1 MKQEK
6 NMTNIK
12 RTATDG
18 YLITTTEN
26 SRIVRYIE
34 LSKEE
39 VDALRDFVE
48 FERDKETL
56 REHLLQR
63 VSNGELSKENVEKA
77 LSDDNWVSTM
87 ITYIDIGMDD
97 WEMSY
102 QEAIDAAF
110 QEGYFNEEYLNKE
123 GK

>member
-1 MKQEK
+1 
-6 NMTNIK
+6 MTNIK

-110 QEGYFNEEYLNKE
+110 QEGYFNEGLLNDLN
-123 GK
+123 GPTAA

>member
-1 MKQEK
+1 
-6 NMTNIK
+6 MTNIK

-39 VDALRDFVE
+39 VDALWDFVE

-110 QEGYFNEEYLNKE
+110 QEGYFNEEYINKE

>member
-1 MKQEK
+1 
-6 NMTNIK
+6 MTNIK

-26 SRIVRYIE
+26 SHIVRYIE

-110 QEGYFNEEYLNKE
+110 QEGYFNEEYLNKK

>member
-1 MKQEK
+1 
-6 NMTNIK
+6 MTNIK

-48 FERDKETL
+48 FERDKE
-56 REHLLQR
+56 REIY
-63 VSNGELSKENVEKA
+63 A
-77 LSDDNWVSTM
+77 
-87 ITYIDIGMDD
+87 
-97 WEMSY
+97 
-102 QEAIDAAF
+102 
-110 QEGYFNEEYLNKE
+110 
-123 GK
+123 